1 MTKEEMDVLM
11 EENFKSGRKLR
22 EDLQKRNFG
31 IQTSLLRMCSCL
43 ETRNYDVFFDIVTK
57 IILRTQISIPESFF
71 TSYPDKEK
79 FAIASR
85 ALLAGMICKD
95 DEEIE

>member
-1 MTKEEMDVLM
+1 M
-11 EENFKSGRKLR
+11 
-22 EDLQKRNFG
+22 
-31 IQTSLLRMCSCL
+31 
-43 ETRNYDVFFDIVTK
+43 FFDIVTK
-57 IILRTQISIPESFF
+57 IIFRTQISISESFF

>member
-1 MTKEEMDVLM
+1 MTKEEMNVLM
-11 EENFKSGRKLR
+11 DENFKSGRKLR
-22 EDLQKRNFG
+22 EESEKRNYG
-31 IQTSLLRMCSCL
+31 LQTSLLRMGSCL

-57 IILRTQISIPESFF
+57 IILRTHISISETFF